1 MSDRNIRP
9 GRMHGHGPGG
19 HMMPGEKAKDFK
31 GSTGRLLR
39 YMGAYRYG
47 LLAVLFFAVGGTAFQ
62 ILGPKILSKATTEIF
77 HGLMAKVSGNGGIAF
92 DKIGRILLILLGV
105 YVFGACL
112 SFIQGWIM
120 TGISQKL
127 CYRFRDEIS
136 RKINR
141 MPLKYFESRTIGD
154 VLSRITNDVD
164 TLGI

>member
-1 MSDRNIRP
+1 MSDRNVRP

-47 LLAVLFFAVGGTAFQ
+47 LLAVLLFAVGGTAFQ

-92 DKIGRILLILLGV
+92 DKIGRILLTLLPFPG
-105 YVFGACL
+105 
-112 SFIQGWIM
+112 
-120 TGISQKL
+120 
-127 CYRFRDEIS
+127 
-136 RKINR
+136 
-141 MPLKYFESRTIGD
+141 
-154 VLSRITNDVD
+154 
-164 TLGI
+164 